1 MGFVSCHPAAISCRL
16 GLQIPLLWL
25 LHEVNW
31 HMVLAAPSLTE
42 SSQGR
47 PHGSCAPKT
56 LIGKKDERKGAEV
69 LVLYGLDAEEPSAG
83 CGECSPRSSARA
95 GELSTLL
102 FPLPH
107 FPGWDWGTLESPPS
121 LGCVFE
127 GYWKSTY
134 LGQELRLASMAMV
147 VGSEWVSRDREYLR
161 IRDTQT
167 PVWSRRSLLLY
178 QHISPKERQEIIWET
193 EDHI

>member
-56 LIGKKDERKGAEV
+56 LIGKKDKRKRSW
-69 LVLYGLDAEEPSAG
+69 SAG
-83 CGECSPRSSARA
+83 ALWFGCRGALSRMWGVQPKELCQGRRALHSPFPSSTFSWLRQRNT
-95 GELSTLL
+95 GITS
-102 FPLPH
+102 
-107 FPGWDWGTLESPPS
+107 S

-147 VGSEWVSRDREYLR
+147 VGSEWVSRDREHLR